1 MTSSPAPLARALILV
16 LLAALAA
23 SARAQA
29 PETIH
34 GENSEFRSPTVR
46 LVWGVLRGSTEE
58 TTQVVIRVI
67 DSADTYAQVRVDGV
81 DPFTKART
89 TQVPLQPLGRQVD
102 AAIPRARFAAHPS
115 TEVVLFRTAA
125 DAQANRPALV
135 VYYLGVPDTAPE
147 FADRAALEAHLARM
161 AEK

>member
-1 MTSSPAPLARALILV
+1 MRLARTSLARVMALA
-16 LLAALAA
+16 LLAGLAGM
-23 SARAQA
+23 ARAQA

-34 GENSEFRSPTVR
+34 GESSEFRSPTVK
-46 LVWGVLRGSTEE
+46 LVWGVLRGPSEE
-58 TTQVVIRVI
+58 ATQVVIRVVN
-67 DSADTYAQVRVDGV
+67 SANAYQRLRVDGV
-81 DPFTKART
+81 DPFSKERT
-89 TQVPLQPLGRQVD
+89 TQVPVQPIERQLD

-115 TEVVLFRTAA
+115 TEIVLFRTAA

-161 AEK
+161 AAK